1 MRSIVLLLFGAAL
14 ALAASGLGSASAA
27 QVDCTLTAEAPS
39 SYYGIDTITS
49 GSVDCATAK
58 NTILFSI
65 VLTRDGAVADSG
77 QRRCH
82 KASTCWSYLL
92 ADDPPGDQVWCT
104 RVGARVGS
112 HTLSEV
118 SRCETDPAL

>member
-1 MRSIVLLLFGAAL
+1 MRSIAFLLLGAAL
-14 ALAASGLGSASAA
+14 ALVVFGLGTASAA
-27 QVDCTLTAEAPS
+27 HEDCVLTADAPS

-49 GSVDCATAK
+49 GSVDCGTAK
-58 NTILFSI
+58 NTILFTI

-104 RVGARVGS
+104 RVVARVGS
-112 HTLSEV
+112 HSLSEAN
-118 SRCETDPAL
+118 RCEADPSL